1 MVNHSPAGRT
11 ELACDKEN
19 TNSFLPVLE
28 VIESFGGVLPDWSS
42 TSGGTVIAASVLK
55 RQPLAGKIAVVL
67 VMVKLV
73 EAGVSRVGV
82 NLKCNW
88 SRVCGCGGIG
98 DS

>member
-1 MVNHSPAGRT
+1 
-11 ELACDKEN
+11 
-19 TNSFLPVLE
+19 VLE

-73 EAGVSRVGV
+73 EAGVSIVGV
-82 NLKCNW
+82 NLN
-88 SRVCGCGGIG
+88 VIG
-98 DS
+98 PGFVAAEVLVTVNSLNPRIVIVLYYT